1 MINKKQDK
9 QPTDQSVLKEGS
21 RMRYNQKYLND
32 VLKAQIGLKE
42 KELKRVLNNK
52 SYDHLLKD
60 LKSRI
65 LKVEIRQLKK
75 QIRKDQQ

>member
-52 SYDHLLKD
+52 SYDHL
-60 LKSRI
+60 
-65 LKVEIRQLKK
+65 
-75 QIRKDQQ
+75 